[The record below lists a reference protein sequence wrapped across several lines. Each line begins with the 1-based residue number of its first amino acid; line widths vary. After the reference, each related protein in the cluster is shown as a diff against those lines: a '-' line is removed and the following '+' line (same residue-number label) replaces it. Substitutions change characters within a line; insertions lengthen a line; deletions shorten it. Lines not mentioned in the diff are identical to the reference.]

1 MAGNIINSSV
11 SFGYGSIGRIIS
23 ASNTSLG
30 LIAFGYNDT
39 YNSGAIAINGKIVS
53 SKILDIA
60 KVEDA
65 TNGDY
70 VQITYL
76 GTNGTVQNTSF
87 GIINEAQ
94 VQAIVD
100 SYVSDIDEVQNAS
113 INALETWKP
122 TADAS
127 IDDLQAKDTE
137 IDASID
143 ALQAKDTEIDAS
155 IDRLDSSVTAL
166 ENSMTNLT
174 YVQTIEGGNG
184 IDAQVTSSGTN
195 NITYTIST
203 VVDSS
208 TVFNTGDGLSALS
221 YKIEEL
227 GTPTTGYLKSYQLTQ
242 HNPSTGADVSVGIIN
257 IPKDFLVKSGTV
269 EEVTAPDEPYQDAVV
284 GDKYAVVGDK
294 YIDFVINSKNADD
307 TDSHV
312 YIPVKDLVDVYTGS
326 TYITV
331 NNDNSISLNTTKFET
346 DYINPINQ
354 KILNVSTD
362 VSTLDHI
369 VAVMGNDL
377 NDRVADVSQDLIDLT
392 GIVDGLTSGGVMD
405 VSAVKTTA
413 NVNVKNA
420 DTGVN
425 ADTVTNG
432 VATVTLKQQKGTTYS
447 DVITIENLVTKN
459 TIDEIA
465 SLLTAA
471 EVRQNRTD
479 SSVNTIETK
488 VTEIDASID
497 RLDSS
502 VSALENTLRWIE
514 LGS

>member
-11 SFGYGSIGRIIS
+11 SFGYGAIERIIS

-30 LIAFGYNDT
+30 LIAFGYNET

-94 VQAIVD
+94 VEAIVD
-100 SYVSDIDEVQNAS
+100 QKLIDVDS
-113 INALETWKP
+113 
-122 TADAS
+122 S
-127 IDDLQAKDTE
+127 IDALQAKDVE
-137 IDASID
+137 IDSSID
-143 ALQAKDTEIDAS
+143 ALQAKDTEIDSSIDALQAKNVEIDSS
-155 IDRLDSSVTAL
+155 IDRLDASVTAL

-174 YVQTIEGGNG
+174 YVQTITGADA

-195 NITYTIST
+195 NLTYTVKT
-203 VVDSS
+203 LVDSS
-208 TVFNTGDGLSALS
+208 TVFNKDNKLSSLS

-227 GTPTTGYLKSYQLTQ
+227 GTPATGYLKSYQLTQ

-257 IPKDFLVKSGTV
+257 IPKDFLVKSGSV
-269 EEVTAPDEPYQDAVV
+269 EEVTTADVPYTGAEV
-284 GDKYAVVGDK
+284 GDKYL
-294 YIDFVINSKNADD
+294 DFVINSKDADD
-307 TDSHV
+307 TDSHI

-331 NNDNSISLNTTKFET
+331 DTNNVISLNTTQLET

-377 NDRVADVSQDLIDLT
+377 NDRVADVSKDLINLT

-425 ADTVTNG
+425 AKTVTNG
-432 VATVTLKQQKGTTYS
+432 AATVTLKQQKGTTYS

-465 SLLTAA
+465 SLLTAT

-502 VSALENTLRWIE
+502 VSALENTLRWID
-514 LGS
+514 LGSQN

>member
-143 ALQAKDTEIDAS
+143 ALQAKDTEIDSS

-174 YVQTIEGGNG
+174 YVQTITGADA
-184 IDAQVTSSGTN
+184 IDATVTSSGTKN
-195 NITYTIST
+195 LTYTVKT
-203 VVDSS
+203 LVDSS
-208 TVFNTGDGLSALS
+208 TVFNKDNKLSSLS
-221 YKIEEL
+221 YKIEE
-227 GTPTTGYLKSYQLTQ
+227 TTTTSGYLKSYQLTQ
-242 HNPSTGADVSVGIIN
+242 VNPSTGAETAVGKID
-257 IPKDFLVKSGTV
+257 IPKDFLVKSGSVKTV
-269 EEVTAPDEPYQDAVV
+269 ATADTPYP
-284 GDKYAVVGDK
+284 GAVVGDK
-294 YIDFVINSKNADD
+294 YIDFVINSKNADE

-354 KILNVSTD
+354 KILDVSTD

-377 NDRVADVSQDLIDLT
+377 NDRIADVSQDLIDLT
-392 GIVDGLTSGGVMD
+392 GIVDDLTSGGVMD

-413 NVNVKNA
+413 DVTVKNA
-420 DTGVN
+420 GTGVN
-425 ADTVTNG
+425 ADTVTDG

-479 SSVNTIETK
+479 SSVNTLETK
-488 VTEIDASID
+488 ATEVDASID

-502 VSALENTLRWIE
+502 VSALENTLKWID
-514 LGS
+514 LGSQN

>member
-11 SFGYGSIGRIIS
+11 SFGYGTIERIIS

-65 TNGDY
+65 TDGDY

-87 GIINEAQ
+87 GIINETQ
-94 VQAIVD
+94 VEAIVD
-100 SYVSDIDEVQNAS
+100 QKLIDVDS
-113 INALETWKP
+113 
-122 TADAS
+122 S
-127 IDDLQAKDTE
+127 IDALQAKDVE
-137 IDASID
+137 IDSSID
-143 ALQAKDTEIDAS
+143 ALQAKDTEIDSSIDALQAKDVEIDSS
-155 IDRLDSSVTAL
+155 IDRLDASVTAL

-174 YVQTIEGGNG
+174 YVQTITGADA

-195 NITYTIST
+195 NLTYTVKT
-203 VVDSS
+203 LVDSS
-208 TVFNTGDGLSALS
+208 TVFNKDNKLSSLS

-227 GTPTTGYLKSYQLTQ
+227 GTPATGYLKSYQLTQ

-257 IPKDFLVKSGTV
+257 IPKDFLVKSGSV
-269 EEVTAPDEPYQDAVV
+269 EEVETADVPYTGAIV
-284 GDKYAVVGDK
+284 GDKYL
-294 YIDFVINSKNADD
+294 DFVINSKDEDD
-307 TDSHV
+307 TDSHI
-312 YIPVKDLVDVYTGS
+312 YIPVKDLVDVYTGT

-331 NNDNSISLNTTKFET
+331 GSDNSISLNTAQLET

-354 KILNVSTD
+354 KILDVSTD

-369 VAVMGNDL
+369 VAIMGNDL
-377 NDRVADVSQDLIDLT
+377 NDRIDDVSQGLIDLT
-392 GIVDGLTSGGVMD
+392 DIVDGLTSGGVMD
-405 VSAVKTTA
+405 VSAVKTTT

-420 DTGVN
+420 DTGVT
-425 ADTVTNG
+425 ADTVTGG

-479 SSVNTIETK
+479 SSVNTLETK
-488 VTEIDASID
+488 ATEVDASID

-514 LGS
+514 LGSGN

>member
-11 SFGYGSIGRIIS
+11 SFGYGAIERIIS

-30 LIAFGYNDT
+30 LIAFGYNET

-94 VQAIVD
+94 VEAIVD
-100 SYVSDIDEVQNAS
+100 QKLIDVDS
-113 INALETWKP
+113 
-122 TADAS
+122 S
-127 IDDLQAKDTE
+127 IDALQAKDVE
-137 IDASID
+137 IDSSID
-143 ALQAKDTEIDAS
+143 ALQAKDTEIDSSIDALQAKNVEIDSS
-155 IDRLDSSVTAL
+155 IDRLDASVTAL

-174 YVQTIEGGNG
+174 YVQTITGADA

-195 NITYTIST
+195 NLTYTVKT
-203 VVDSS
+203 LVDSS
-208 TVFNTGDGLSALS
+208 TVFNKDNKLSSLS

-227 GTPTTGYLKSYQLTQ
+227 GTPATGYLKSYQLTQ

-257 IPKDFLVKSGTV
+257 IPKDFLVKSGSV
-269 EEVTAPDEPYQDAVV
+269 EEVTTADVPYTGAEV
-284 GDKYAVVGDK
+284 GDKYL
-294 YIDFVINSKNADD
+294 DFVINSKDADD
-307 TDSHV
+307 TDSHI

-331 NNDNSISLNTTKFET
+331 DTNNVISLNTTQLET

-377 NDRVADVSQDLIDLT
+377 NDRVADVSKDLINLT

-479 SSVNTIETK
+479 SSVNTLETK
-488 VTEIDASID
+488 ATEVDASID

-514 LGS
+514 LGSGN

>member
-1 MAGNIINSSV
+1 MANIINSSV
-11 SFGYGSIGRIIS
+11 SFGYGTIDKIIS
-23 ASNTSLG
+23 TSNTSTG
-30 LIAFGYNDT
+30 LIAFGYNT
-39 YNSGAIAINGKIVS
+39 TLNSGAIAIDGKIVS

-65 TNGDY
+65 ENGDY

-100 SYVSDIDEVQNAS
+100 SYVSDIDEIQNAS
-113 INALETWKP
+113 ISALETWKP

-137 IDASID
+137 IDSSID
-143 ALQAKDTEIDAS
+143 ALQAKDVEIDAS
-155 IDRLDSSVTAL
+155 IDRLDSSVSAL
-166 ENSMTNLT
+166 ENSMTNLQ
-174 YVQTIEGGNG
+174 YVQTITGADG
-184 IDAQVTSSGTN
+184 IDATVTSSGTN
-195 NITYTIST
+195 NITYTVKT
-203 VVDSS
+203 LVDSS
-208 TVFNTGDGLSALS
+208 TVFNNGNELSALS
-221 YKIEEL
+221 YKIEE
-227 GTPTTGYLKSYQLTQ
+227 TTTTTGYLKSYQLTQ
-242 HNPSTGADVSVGIIN
+242 VNPSTGAETAVGKID

-269 EEVTAPDEPYQDAVV
+269 ETVETADTPYS
-284 GDKYAVVGDK
+284 GAVVGDK

-307 TDSHV
+307 TDSHI
-312 YIPVKDLVDVYTGS
+312 YIPVKDLVDVYTGT

-331 NNDNSISLNTTKFET
+331 GNDNSISLNTAQLET

-354 KILNVSTD
+354 KILDISTD

-369 VAVMGNDL
+369 VAIMGTNLDS
-377 NDRVADVSQDLIDLT
+377 RIIDVSSDLIELT
-392 GIVDGLTSGGVMD
+392 NIVDDLTSGGVMD
-405 VSAVKTTA
+405 VSALKTTS

-420 DTGVN
+420 DTGVQ

-432 VATVTLKQQKGTTYS
+432 VTSVTFKQQKGVNYT
-447 DVITIENLVTKN
+447 DVISIDNLVTKN

-465 SLLTAA
+465 SLLTAT
-471 EVRQNRTD
+471 EVRQNTTD
-479 SSVNTIETK
+479 SSVNTLETK
-488 VTEIDASID
+488 VTEIDSSID

-502 VSALENTLRWIE
+502 VNALENTLRWIE
-514 LGS
+514 LGA

>member
-11 SFGYGSIGRIIS
+11 SFGYGAIERIIS

-30 LIAFGYNDT
+30 LIAFGYNET

-94 VQAIVD
+94 VEAIVD
-100 SYVSDIDEVQNAS
+100 QKLIDVDS
-113 INALETWKP
+113 
-122 TADAS
+122 S
-127 IDDLQAKDTE
+127 IDVLQAKDVE
-137 IDASID
+137 IDSSID
-143 ALQAKDTEIDAS
+143 ALQAKDTEIDSSIDALQAKDVEIDSS
-155 IDRLDSSVTAL
+155 IDRLDASVTAL

-174 YVQTIEGGNG
+174 YVQTITGADA

-195 NITYTIST
+195 NLTYTVKT
-203 VVDSS
+203 LVDSS
-208 TVFNTGDGLSALS
+208 TVFNKDNKLSSLS

-227 GTPTTGYLKSYQLTQ
+227 GTPATGYLKSYQLTQ

-257 IPKDFLVKSGTV
+257 IPKDFLVKSGSV
-269 EEVTAPDEPYQDAVV
+269 EEVTTADVPYTGAEV
-284 GDKYAVVGDK
+284 GDKYL
-294 YIDFVINSKNADD
+294 DFVINSKDADD
-307 TDSHV
+307 TDSHI

-331 NNDNSISLNTTKFET
+331 DTNNVISLNTTQLET

-377 NDRVADVSQDLIDLT
+377 NDRVADVSKDLINLT

-479 SSVNTIETK
+479 SSVNTLETK
-488 VTEIDASID
+488 ATEVDASID

-514 LGS
+514 LGSGN

>member
-11 SFGYGSIGRIIS
+11 SFGYGTVERIIS

-30 LIAFGYNDT
+30 LIAFGYNGT

-94 VQAIVD
+94 VKAIVD
-100 SYVSDIDEVQNAS
+100 QKLVDVDS
-113 INALETWKP
+113 
-122 TADAS
+122 S
-127 IDDLQAKDTE
+127 IDALQAKDAE
-137 IDASID
+137 IDSSID

-155 IDRLDSSVTAL
+155 IDTLQAKDTEIDSSIDRLDASVTAL
-166 ENSMTNLT
+166 ENSMTNLE
-174 YVQTIEGGNG
+174 YVQTITGADA
-184 IDAQVTSSGTN
+184 IDATVTSSGTKN
-195 NITYTIST
+195 LTYTVKT
-203 VVDSS
+203 LVDSS
-208 TVFNTGDGLSALS
+208 TVFNKDNKLSSLS

-227 GTPTTGYLKSYQLTQ
+227 GTPATGYLKSYQLTQ

-257 IPKDFLVKSGTV
+257 IPKDFLVKSGSV
-269 EEVTAPDEPYQDAVV
+269 EEVETADVPYSGAVV
-284 GDKYAVVGDK
+284 GDKYL
-294 YIDFVINSKNADD
+294 DFVINSKDEDD
-307 TDSHV
+307 TDSHI
-312 YIPVKDLVDVYTGS
+312 YIPVKDLVDVYRGS

-331 NNDNSISLNTTKFET
+331 GTNNVISLNTAQLET

-354 KILNVSTD
+354 KILDVSTD
-362 VSTLDHI
+362 VSTLDRI
-369 VAVMGNDL
+369 VSVMGNDL

-392 GIVDGLTSGGVMD
+392 GVVEGLTAGGVMD
-405 VSAVKTTA
+405 VSAVKTTS
-413 NVNVKNA
+413 NVTVKNLGHGVNVDIVA
-420 DTGVN
+420 
-425 ADTVTNG
+425 NG
-432 VATVTLKQQKGTTYS
+432 AATVTFKQQKGTTYS
-447 DVITIENLVTKN
+447 DVITIEDLVTKN

-502 VSALENTLRWIE
+502 VSALENTLKWIE

>member
-11 SFGYGSIGRIIS
+11 SFGYGTIERIIS

-65 TNGDY
+65 TDGDY

-87 GIINEAQ
+87 GIINETQ
-94 VQAIVD
+94 VEAIVD
-100 SYVSDIDEVQNAS
+100 QKLIDVDS
-113 INALETWKP
+113 
-122 TADAS
+122 S
-127 IDDLQAKDTE
+127 IDALQAKDVE
-137 IDASID
+137 IDSSID
-143 ALQAKDTEIDAS
+143 ALQAKDTEIDSSIDALQAKDVEIDSS
-155 IDRLDSSVTAL
+155 IDRLDASVTAL

-174 YVQTIEGGNG
+174 YVQTITGADA

-195 NITYTIST
+195 NLTYTVKT
-203 VVDSS
+203 LVDSS
-208 TVFNTGDGLSALS
+208 TVFNKDNKLSSLS

-227 GTPTTGYLKSYQLTQ
+227 GTPATGYLKSYQLTQ

-257 IPKDFLVKSGTV
+257 IPKDFLVKSGSV
-269 EEVTAPDEPYQDAVV
+269 EEVTTADVPYTGAIV
-284 GDKYAVVGDK
+284 GDKYL
-294 YIDFVINSKNADD
+294 DFVINSKDEDD
-307 TDSHV
+307 TDSHI

-331 NNDNSISLNTTKFET
+331 GSDNEISLNTAQLET

-354 KILNVSTD
+354 KILDVSTD

-369 VAVMGNDL
+369 VAIMGNDL
-377 NDRVADVSQDLIDLT
+377 NDRIGDVSQGLIDLT
-392 GIVDGLTSGGVMD
+392 DIVDGLTSGGVMD
-405 VSAVKTTA
+405 VSAVKTTT

-420 DTGVN
+420 DTGVT
-425 ADTVTNG
+425 ADTVTGG
-432 VATVTLKQQKGTTYS
+432 VATVTFKQQKGTTYS

-479 SSVNTIETK
+479 SSVNTLETK
-488 VTEIDASID
+488 ATEVDASID

-514 LGS
+514 LGSGN